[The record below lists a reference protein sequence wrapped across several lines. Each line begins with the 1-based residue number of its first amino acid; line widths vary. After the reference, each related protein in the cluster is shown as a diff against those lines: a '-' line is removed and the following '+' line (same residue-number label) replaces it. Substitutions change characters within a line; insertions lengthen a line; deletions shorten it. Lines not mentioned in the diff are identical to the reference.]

1 MKKTPTVALIL
12 IPLLLIFM
20 AGCQTAYYAAWEKLG
35 KEKRH
40 LLRDSVEK
48 SQAEQEKASE
58 QFKDA
63 LTRIKEVYQHDGGD
77 LETFYSQLNGEYEA
91 CRTRAERVE
100 SRINQVEEIG
110 SDLFSEWEQE
120 ISQISNPTF
129 RQKSAASLRQTKA
142 RFASLQKAMNRARDQ
157 MDPVL
162 QRLQDYVLYLKHN
175 LNAQALGALQSEV
188 GSIEAEVQSL
198 IEDIGKSVREAD
210 AFLKDFSPETGG

>member
-1 MKKTPTVALIL
+1 MKKTSTFTLIM
-12 IPLLLIFM
+12 ISTLLLLL

-63 LTRIKEVYQHDGGD
+63 LTRIKEVYQHDGGN

-91 CRTRAERVE
+91 CRTRADRVN
-100 SRINQVEEIG
+100 SRIQQVEEIG
-110 SDLFSEWEQE
+110 RDLFVEWEQE
-120 ISQISNPTF
+120 ISRISNPTL
-129 RQKSAASLRQTKA
+129 RQKSTASLHRTQT
-142 RFASLQKAMNRARDQ
+142 RFAALQKAMNRARNQ

-188 GSIEAEVQSL
+188 GSIENEVQSL

-210 AFLKDFSPETGG
+210 AFLKDFSPEAGG